1 QLVDDGE
8 LDGRRRWKDLALE
21 VRDLLARRQVDEHVA
36 GDAVE
41 PSGDLL
47 DAPFEFRFQ
56 LRGRRGLRGER
67 GAECERCG
75 VHTRILRA
83 TAVMSSLGGVSPRKS
98 CTAEKMASTI
108 SRAVDVRTAPIT
120 SSSRSAPNSRPSASL
135 ASNTPSVQNTKRSPL
150 ARSNDTSSYVEP
162 ANEPSGTPG
171 SVICS
176 ARPSLHRT
184 G

>member
-1 QLVDDGE
+1 
-8 LDGRRRWKDLALE
+8 LE

-47 DAPFEFRFQ
+47 DAPFKFRFQ

-67 GAECERCG
+67 GG

-83 TAVMSSLGGVSPRKS
+83 TAVMSSLGGVSPRNS

-150 ARSNDTSSYVEP
+150 ARSNDTSS
-162 ANEPSGTPG
+162 
-171 SVICS
+171 
-176 ARPSLHRT
+176 
-184 G
+184 